1 VHRSAQESGASDSRY
16 DAEMNVLREFSTKG
30 RQEEQVDELLSVR
43 DDVALALERRAPV
56 VALESTVIAHGLP
69 RPHNLETARKMEATV
84 REAGATPAT
93 IGILDG
99 KMVVGLTNE
108 QIAFLA
114 EAQDVAKV
122 SRSDISAVLASGRP
136 GATTVAGT
144 MFIAARA
151 DIHIFATG
159 GIGGVHRGSE
169 NTYDISADLTELSRT
184 PVAVVCAGAKAILD
198 LPRTIEVLETLGI
211 PVVGYGTNE
220 FPAFY
225 SRGSGL
231 PLQHRVDSPDDVAR
245 LLRIQWDLGRFGQGS
260 SAGIVIVNPPP
271 EGSALARAEIES
283 LVVSALE
290 DAELAGIRGKSVTP
304 FLLERVGQ
312 TSRGKTLKT
321 NIALLIAN
329 ARLAARIAVAYSAQ
343 NSRGQCVVSR

>member
-1 VHRSAQESGASDSRY
+1 MDG
-16 DAEMNVLREFSTKG
+16 LI
-30 RQEEQVDELLSVR
+30 SVR
-43 DDVALALERRAPV
+43 DDVAMALERQAPV

-93 IGILDG
+93 IGMLDG

-151 DIHIFATG
+151 DIHVFATG

-198 LPRTIEVLETLGI
+198 LPRTVEALETLGI
-211 PVVGYGTNE
+211 PVVGYRTNE

-225 SRGSGL
+225 SRDSGL

-245 LLRIQWDLGRFGQGS
+245 MIRIQWDLGCFERGC

-271 EGSALARAEIES
+271 AESALARAEIES
-283 LVVSALE
+283 LVVNALGA
-290 DAELAGIRGKSVTP
+290 AELAAIRGKNVTP
-304 FLLERVGQ
+304 FLLEEVGRM
-312 TSRGKTLKT
+312 SRGKTLKT
-321 NIALLIAN
+321 NIALLTAN

-343 NSRGQCVVSR
+343 NRRSQSVANR